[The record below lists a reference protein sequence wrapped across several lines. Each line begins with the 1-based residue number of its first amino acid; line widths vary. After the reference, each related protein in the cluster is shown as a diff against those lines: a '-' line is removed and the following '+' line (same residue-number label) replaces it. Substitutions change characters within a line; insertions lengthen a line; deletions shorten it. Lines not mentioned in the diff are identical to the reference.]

1 MQTHFHSTSKGHSS
15 SLLQNGQ
22 TNDRVVEEWNADY
35 NGDKGH
41 IDMKW
46 DQNGKRK
53 HINLEFT
60 SKELKD
66 LLNVP
71 TVKKPLH
78 LRLVEDFIGTKN
90 QKLHNRTRTRLRGR
104 GREIGTGMGMGK
116 RRGTKKQ
123 YSVKTKRKN

>member
-1 MQTHFHSTSKGHSS
+1 MQTNFYSTSKGYSS
-15 SLLQNGQ
+15 SLLHNGQ
-22 TNDRVVEEWNADY
+22 TNNHVVEEWNADY

-53 HINLEFT
+53 HVNVEFT

-66 LLNVP
+66 LLNIP

-78 LRLVEDFIGTKN
+78 LRLVEDFIGIKKTG
-90 QKLHNRTRTRLRGR
+90 LRTRA
-104 GREIGTGMGMGK
+104 
-116 RRGTKKQ
+116 RRGKGKGK
-123 YSVKTKRKN
+123 SKVKGSRHHFTKRTI